1 MDFIYRK
8 KCFIMKNKKIISSA
22 LLLTT
27 MTLSCSAFT
36 GCGESSAALT
46 AGVKAF
52 KLEKQEL
59 TNSVSATGN
68 VDGVRIDIENSQKTK
83 AVKVN
88 VREGDYVEK
97 GDVLFEF
104 DSAELK
110 EQYEKLSS
118 QYEKEDDKIKLDQS
132 INEDNLNSAKQ
143 EKQAMLSQAQ
153 RKINEAVA
161 ARDEAYS
168 NRDNLQNQYDSI
180 FDERNSL
187 TEQLNN
193 ATSDEEYKILEEKID
208 EASAKLIQLEAELKQ
223 ANSSLSE
230 YDKYVNDAR
239 DNYSNTERQYSEM
252 VSNAQNAIDNEKFVT
267 NSIEQ
272 SELSDLKKQIEKC
285 VITAPVSGVIVSPQ
299 VIEGAVPMS
308 DILVTIVDTSDLSV
322 NVNISEYD
330 IPSVNMNMDVIIKT
344 AATGT
349 EEIKGSIKRISHMS
363 VNSEAGVSYPVEID
377 IDETTLDKELF
388 IGMTARTEIITSRKD
403 DVFAVPYDIFS
414 EDITN
419 PDGLYIMVAEPDG
432 DSYVTRKI
440 DVEMGEASSY
450 YTEIISDELEEGMIV
465 ISEPTGLKDGKKI
478 NVVIE

>member
-1 MDFIYRK
+1 
-8 KCFIMKNKKIISSA
+8 MKNKRIITSA

-36 GCGESSAALT
+36 GCDGNSATLT
-46 AGVKAF
+46 AGVKSF

-88 VREGDYVEK
+88 VREGDYIEK

-132 INEDNLNSAKQ
+132 INENNLNAAKQ

-208 EASAKLIQLEAELKQ
+208 EASEKLIQLEAELKQ
-223 ANSSLSE
+223 VNSSLSE
-230 YDKYVNDAR
+230 YENYVNDAK
-239 DNYSNTERQYSEM
+239 DNYSNTERQYNEII
-252 VSNAQNAIDNEKFVT
+252 SNAQNAIDNEKFVT

-285 VITAPVSGVIVSPQ
+285 VITAPVSGVVVAPQ
-299 VIEGAVPMS
+299 VIEGTVPMS

-322 NVNISEYD
+322 NINISEYD
-330 IPSVNMNMDVIIKT
+330 IPSVNMDMDVIIKT

-388 IGMTARTEIITSRKD
+388 IGMTARTEIITSKTD

-414 EDITN
+414 DDITN
-419 PDGLYIMVAEPDG
+419 PDELYIMVAEPDG

-450 YTEIISDELEEGMIV
+450 YTEIISDELEEGMII
-465 ISEPTGLKDGKKI
+465 ISEPAGLKEGKKI

>member
-1 MDFIYRK
+1 
-8 KCFIMKNKKIISSA
+8 MKNKKIISSA

-36 GCGESSAALT
+36 GCDGNSAALT

-118 QYEKEDDKIKLDQS
+118 QYKKEDDKIKLDQS
-132 INEDNLNSAKQ
+132 INENNLNAAKQ

-230 YDKYVNDAR
+230 YENYVNDAK
-239 DNYSNTERQYSEM
+239 DNYSNTERQYNEII
-252 VSNAQNAIDNEKFVT
+252 SNAQNAIDNEKFVT

-285 VITAPVSGVIVSPQ
+285 VITAPVSGVVVAPQ
-299 VIEGAVPMS
+299 VIEGTVPMS

-322 NVNISEYD
+322 NINISEYD
-330 IPSVNMNMDVIIKT
+330 IPSVNMDMDVIIKT

-388 IGMTARTEIITSRKD
+388 IGMTARTEIITSKTD

-419 PDGLYIMVAEPDG
+419 PDELYIMVAEPDG
-432 DSYVTRKI
+432 DSYITRKI

-450 YTEIISDELEEGMIV
+450 YTEIISDELEEGMII

>member
-1 MDFIYRK
+1 
-8 KCFIMKNKKIISSA
+8 MKNKKIISSA

-27 MTLSCSAFT
+27 VALSCSTLT
-36 GCGESSAALT
+36 GCGGSSAALT

-52 KLEKQEL
+52 KLKKQEL

-68 VDGVRIDIENSQKTK
+68 VDGVRVDIENSQKTK

-118 QYEKEDDKIKLDQS
+118 QHEKEDDKIKLDQS

-153 RKINEAVA
+153 RKIDEAVK

-168 NRDNLQNQYDSI
+168 NRDSLQNQYDSV

-187 TEQLNN
+187 TEQQNN
-193 ATSDEEYKILEEKID
+193 ASSNEEYAILETKIE
-208 EASAKLIQLEAELKQ
+208 EASAKLTQLEAELKQ

-252 VSNAQNAIDNEKFVT
+252 VSNAQNVIDSEKFVT
-267 NSIEQ
+267 NSVEQ
-272 SELSDLKKQIEKC
+272 SELSDIKKQIEKC
-285 VITAPVSGVIVSPQ
+285 VITAPVSGVVVAPQ
-299 VIEGAVPMS
+299 VIEGAVPMTET
-308 DILVTIVDTSDLSV
+308 LVTIVDTSDLSV

-330 IPSVNMNMDVIIKT
+330 IPNINEDMDVIIKT

-349 EEIKGSIKRISHMS
+349 DEIKGSIKRISHM
-363 VNSEAGVSYPVEID
+363 NTISETGVSYPVEID
-377 IDETTLDKELF
+377 IDESSLNKELF
-388 IGMTARTEIITSRKD
+388 LGMTARTEVITSRID
-403 DVFAVPYDIFS
+403 DVLAVPYDVFS
-414 EDITN
+414 EDTTN
-419 PDGLYIMVAEPDG
+419 LEDLYIMVAEPDG
-432 DSYVTRKI
+432 DSYTTRKI
-440 DVEMGEASSY
+440 NVELGEASTY
-450 YTEIISDELEEGMIV
+450 YVEIISDELEEGMIV
-465 ISEPTGLKDGKKI
+465 IYDSIGIKEGKKI
-478 NVVIE
+478 NVTIE

>member
-1 MDFIYRK
+1 
-8 KCFIMKNKKIISSA
+8 MKNKRIITSA

-27 MTLSCSAFT
+27 VALSCSSLT
-36 GCGESSAALT
+36 SCGESSVVT
-46 AGVKAF
+46 SAGVKAF
-52 KLEKQEL
+52 KLEKQTL
-59 TNSVSATGN
+59 TNSVSASGN
-68 VDGVRIDIENSQKTK
+68 IDGVRIDIENSQKTK

-153 RKINEAVA
+153 RKIDEAVK

-168 NRDNLQNQYDSI
+168 NRDSLQNQYDTL

-187 TEQLNN
+187 TEQQNN
-193 ATSDEEYKILEEKID
+193 ASTNEEYSMLETKIE
-208 EASAKLIQLEAELKQ
+208 EASEKLIQLEAELKQ

-230 YDKYVNDAR
+230 YDKYVNDAK
-239 DNYSNTERQYSEM
+239 DNYSNTERQYNEM
-252 VSNAQNAIDNEKFVT
+252 VSNAQNAIDSEKFVT

-285 VITAPVSGVIVSPQ
+285 VITAPASGVIVAPQ

-330 IPSVNMNMDVIIKT
+330 IPNVNMDMDVIIKT
-344 AATGT
+344 AATGA
-349 EEIKGSIKRISHMS
+349 EEIKGSIKRISYMS
-363 VNSEAGVSYPVEID
+363 VNSETGVSYPVEID
-377 IDETTLDKELF
+377 IDETSLDKDLF
-388 IGMTARTEIITSRKD
+388 LGMTARTEIITNRTD
-403 DVFAVPYDIFS
+403 DVFSVPYDVFS
-414 EDITN
+414 QEITN
-419 PDGLYIMVAEPDG
+419 LDNLFIMVAEPDG
-432 DSYVTRKI
+432 DSYTARKI
-440 DVEMGEASSY
+440 DVELGEESSY
-450 YTEIISDELEEGMIV
+450 YVEIISDELEEGMFV
-465 ISEPTGLKDGKKI
+465 IFDPTGIKEGKKI
-478 NVVIE
+478 NVTIE

>member
-1 MDFIYRK
+1 
-8 KCFIMKNKKIISSA
+8 MKNKRIITSA

-36 GCGESSAALT
+36 GCDGNSATLT
-46 AGVKAF
+46 AGVKSF
-52 KLEKQEL
+52 KLKKQEL

-88 VREGDYVEK
+88 VREGDYIEK

-132 INEDNLNSAKQ
+132 INENNLNAAKQ

-208 EASAKLIQLEAELKQ
+208 EASEKLIQLEAELKQ
-223 ANSSLSE
+223 VNSSLSE
-230 YDKYVNDAR
+230 YENYVNDAK
-239 DNYSNTERQYSEM
+239 DNYSNTERQYNEII
-252 VSNAQNAIDNEKFVT
+252 SNAQNAIDNEKFVT

-285 VITAPVSGVIVSPQ
+285 VITAPVSGVVVAPQ
-299 VIEGAVPMS
+299 VIEGTVPMS

-322 NVNISEYD
+322 NINISEYD
-330 IPSVNMNMDVIIKT
+330 IPSVNMDMDVIIKT

-388 IGMTARTEIITSRKD
+388 IGMTARTEIITSKTD

-414 EDITN
+414 DDITN
-419 PDGLYIMVAEPDG
+419 PDELYIMVAEPDG

-450 YTEIISDELEEGMIV
+450 YTEIISDELEEGMII
-465 ISEPTGLKDGKKI
+465 ISEPAGHKEGKKI

>member
-1 MDFIYRK
+1 
-8 KCFIMKNKKIISSA
+8 MKNKKIISSA

-36 GCGESSAALT
+36 GCDGNSAALT

-118 QYEKEDDKIKLDQS
+118 QYKKEDDKIKLDQS
-132 INEDNLNSAKQ
+132 INENNLNAAKQ

-208 EASAKLIQLEAELKQ
+208 EASAKLIQLEAEFKQ

-230 YDKYVNDAR
+230 YENYVNDAK
-239 DNYSNTERQYSEM
+239 DNYSNTERQYNEII
-252 VSNAQNAIDNEKFVT
+252 SNAQNAIDNEKFVT

-285 VITAPVSGVIVSPQ
+285 VITAPVSGVVVAPQ
-299 VIEGAVPMS
+299 VIEGTVPMS

-322 NVNISEYD
+322 NINISEYD
-330 IPSVNMNMDVIIKT
+330 IPSVNMDMDVIIKT

-388 IGMTARTEIITSRKD
+388 IGMTARTEIITSKTD

-419 PDGLYIMVAEPDG
+419 PDELYIMVAEPDG
-432 DSYVTRKI
+432 DSYITRKI

-450 YTEIISDELEEGMIV
+450 YTEIISDELEEGMII

>member
-1 MDFIYRK
+1 
-8 KCFIMKNKKIISSA
+8 MKNKRIITSA

-36 GCGESSAALT
+36 GCDGNSAALT

-118 QYEKEDDKIKLDQS
+118 QYKKEDDKIKLDQS
-132 INEDNLNSAKQ
+132 INENNLNAAKQ

-230 YDKYVNDAR
+230 YENYVNDAK
-239 DNYSNTERQYSEM
+239 DNYSNTERQYNEII
-252 VSNAQNAIDNEKFVT
+252 SNAQNAIDNEKFVT

-285 VITAPVSGVIVSPQ
+285 VITAPVSGVVVAPQ
-299 VIEGAVPMS
+299 VIEGTVPMS

-322 NVNISEYD
+322 NINISEYD
-330 IPSVNMNMDVIIKT
+330 IPSVNMDMDVIIKT

-349 EEIKGSIKRISHMS
+349 EEMKGSIKRISHMS

-388 IGMTARTEIITSRKD
+388 IGMTARTEIITSKTD

-419 PDGLYIMVAEPDG
+419 PDELYIMVAEPDG
-432 DSYVTRKI
+432 DSYITRKI

-450 YTEIISDELEEGMIV
+450 YTEIISDELEEGMII

>member
-1 MDFIYRK
+1 
-8 KCFIMKNKKIISSA
+8 MKNKRIITSA

-36 GCGESSAALT
+36 GCDGNSAALT

-68 VDGVRIDIENSQKTK
+68 VDGVRIDIENSQRTK

-132 INEDNLNSAKQ
+132 INENNLNAAKQ

-230 YDKYVNDAR
+230 YENYVNDAK
-239 DNYSNTERQYSEM
+239 DNYSNTERQYNEII
-252 VSNAQNAIDNEKFVT
+252 SNAQNAIDNEKFVT

-285 VITAPVSGVIVSPQ
+285 VITAPVSGVVVAPQ
-299 VIEGAVPMS
+299 VIEGTVPMS

-322 NVNISEYD
+322 NINISEYD
-330 IPSVNMNMDVIIKT
+330 IPSVNMDMDVIIKT

-388 IGMTARTEIITSRKD
+388 IGMTARTEIITSKTD

-419 PDGLYIMVAEPDG
+419 PDELYIMVAEPDG
-432 DSYVTRKI
+432 DSYTTRKI
-440 DVEMGEASSY
+440 DVELGEESSY
-450 YTEIISDELEEGMIV
+450 YVEIISDELEEGMII

>member
-1 MDFIYRK
+1 
-8 KCFIMKNKKIISSA
+8 MKNKKIISSA

-36 GCGESSAALT
+36 GCDGNSAALT

-83 AVKVN
+83 AVEVN

-118 QYEKEDDKIKLDQS
+118 QYKKEDDKIKLDQS
-132 INEDNLNSAKQ
+132 INENNLNAAKQ

-230 YDKYVNDAR
+230 YENYVNDAK
-239 DNYSNTERQYSEM
+239 DNYSNTERQYNEII
-252 VSNAQNAIDNEKFVT
+252 SNAQNAIDNEKFVT

-285 VITAPVSGVIVSPQ
+285 VIIAPVSGVVVAPQ
-299 VIEGAVPMS
+299 VIEGTVPMS

-322 NVNISEYD
+322 NINISEYD
-330 IPSVNMNMDVIIKT
+330 IPSVNMDMDVIIKT

-388 IGMTARTEIITSRKD
+388 IGMTARTEIITSKTD
-403 DVFAVPYDIFS
+403 DVFVVPYDIFS

-419 PDGLYIMVAEPDG
+419 PDELYIMVAEPDG
-432 DSYVTRKI
+432 DSYITRKI

-450 YTEIISDELEEGMIV
+450 YTEIISDELEEGMII